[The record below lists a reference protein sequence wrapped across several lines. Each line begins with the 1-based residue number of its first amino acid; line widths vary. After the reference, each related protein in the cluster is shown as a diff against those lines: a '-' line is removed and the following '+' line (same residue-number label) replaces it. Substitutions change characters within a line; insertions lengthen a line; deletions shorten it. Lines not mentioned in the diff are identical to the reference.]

1 MPIFTILEK
10 KQQNI
15 NTFSS
20 FMIVT
25 TFFFLWISVFFD
37 VKAEAIFGYFL
48 IFTFGIFHGSND
60 LKLIQKT
67 TSYTKSSFFLRALGS
82 YLAVIALTVLFFSFV
97 PSLALLFFVV
107 ASSYHFGEQ
116 HWASLKIK
124 SVLVTAFYTF
134 YGMVIFFLLFYVNEQ
149 EVTPIIEKISGVLV
163 PKEIYLITLGA
174 SFAGFI
180 GIYLWWV
187 YKKQIQVNIIKELF
201 FLLVFFIVFKTASL
215 LWAFSIYFV
224 VWHSIPSLKD
234 QIQYLYGSVNK
245 ATFLEYLKTSF
256 LYWIISMA
264 GLAVLYYFFQDNEGL
279 FLSIMIYFLA
289 AITFPHVLVMTRL
302 NRN

>member
-1 MPIFTILEK
+1 
-10 KQQNI
+10 
-15 NTFSS
+15 
-20 FMIVT
+20 MIVS
-25 TFFFLWISVFFD
+25 TFFLLWVTVFFD
-37 VKAEAIFGYFL
+37 VKVEAILAYFL

-60 LKLIQKT
+60 LKLIQKS
-67 TSYTKSSFFLRALGS
+67 TSITKRSFFLRALGS
-82 YLAVIALTVLFFSFV
+82 YLVVVGLTALFFSFV
-97 PSLALLFFVV
+97 PSLALLFFVI

-116 HWASLKIK
+116 HWASFKIR

-149 EVTPIIEKISGVLV
+149 EVTPIIEKITGVLLK
-163 PKEIYLITLGA
+163 KEVYLYTLIA
-174 SFAGFI
+174 CFVGFI
-180 GIYLWWV
+180 GIYMWWV
-187 YKKQIQVNIIKELF
+187 YKKQLRVNIIKELF

-234 QIQYLYGSVNK
+234 QIQYLYGTVNK
-245 ATFLEYLKTSF
+245 ASFMEYLKTSF
-256 LYWIISMA
+256 LYWMVSMA

-279 FLSIMIYFLA
+279 FLTIMIYFLA